1 MYMFIR
7 VTAIN
12 KLNLPIGL
20 RVNSNLYWSDLFCLC
35 NLKACQQGLKGTAS
49 LEQGLHVACLWK
61 CELLSAYMKPHEVLL
76 VSFRESETGW

>member
-1 MYMFIR
+1 MFIR

-12 KLNLPIGL
+12 KRNLPIGL
-20 RVNSNLYWSDLFCLC
+20 RVNSNLYWSD
-35 NLKACQQGLKGTAS
+35 LKACQQGLKGTAS